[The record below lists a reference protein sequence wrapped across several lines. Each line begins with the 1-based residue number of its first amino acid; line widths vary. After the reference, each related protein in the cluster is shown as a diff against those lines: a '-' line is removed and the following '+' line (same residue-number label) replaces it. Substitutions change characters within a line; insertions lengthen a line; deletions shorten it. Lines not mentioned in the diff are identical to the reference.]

1 MASRKPQQNRGHQTR
16 QAVLD
21 GAGRAFDRFGFGQA
35 SLSDIVRESG
45 VTAGSLYFFFPSK
58 QDIALAVIAEQNLRT
73 GATLEAAGGAS
84 SPLRGLIDASRAIG
98 DQLLTDPLVRAGIR
112 LSLEEG
118 TLSVPTSGY
127 YQDWIGGVAEQFRRA
142 QEAGEVSTRFSPEE
156 LGRTL
161 VPYFTGV
168 HLVSSVLTDR
178 ADLYEVLS
186 TMWRVFVAGVA
197 SADAASELDEHVR
210 SAFSKRQPALV
221 RDEPK

>member
-1 MASRKPQQNRGHQTR
+1 MASRKPQQSRGHQTR

-35 SLSDIVRESG
+35 SLSDIIRESG
-45 VTAGSLYFFFPSK
+45 VTAGSMYFYFPSK
-58 QDIALAVIAEQNLRT
+58 QDIALAIIAEQNLRT
-73 GATLEAAGGAS
+73 GAALETAGSAS

-127 YQDWIGGVAEQFRRA
+127 YRDWIDGVAEQFRHA
-142 QEAGEVSTRFSPEE
+142 QQMGEVSTAFSAEE
-156 LGRTL
+156 LARTL

-178 ADLYEVLS
+178 ADLYKVLS
-186 TMWRVFVAGVA
+186 TMWQVFVSAVA
-197 SADAASELDEHVR
+197 MPDVATELDEYVR
-210 SAFSKRQPALV
+210 STYSRPQPALV
-221 RDEPK
+221 RDGPK

>member
-1 MASRKPQQNRGHQTR
+1 MASRTPQQHRGHQTR

-21 GAGRAFDRFGFGQA
+21 GAGRAFDRVGFGRA
-35 SLSDIVRESG
+35 SLSDIIRESG
-45 VTAGSLYFFFPSK
+45 VAAGSLYFFFPSK

-73 GATLEAAGGAS
+73 GVALQAAAGAS

-127 YQDWIGGVAEQFRRA
+127 YRDWIAGVAGQLRHA
-142 QEAGEVSTRFSPEE
+142 QEAGEVSMRFSAEE
-156 LGRTL
+156 LARTL

-178 ADLYEVLS
+178 ADLYEVLA
-186 TMWRVFVAGVA
+186 TMWRVYVAGVA
-197 SADAASELDEHVR
+197 EPEAALELDEYVR
-210 SAFSKRQPALV
+210 SAFAGRQPALV

>member
-1 MASRKPQQNRGHQTR
+1 LASRKPQQQRGHQTR

-21 GAGRAFDRFGFGQA
+21 GAGAVFDRSGFGQA

-58 QDIALAVIAEQNLRT
+58 EDIALAIIAEQNART
-73 GATLEAAGGAS
+73 GVALEAATDAP
-84 SPLRGLIDASRAIG
+84 SPLRGLIDASRAIA

-112 LSLEEG
+112 LSLEQG

-127 YQDWIGGVAEQFRRA
+127 YRDWIGGVSEVFHRA
-142 QEAGEVSTRFSPEE
+142 QEGGEVSGEFSADE

-168 HLVSSVLTDR
+168 HLVSNVLTGR
-178 ADLYEVLS
+178 SDLYEVLD
-186 TMWRVFVAGVA
+186 TMWRVLIGGIA
-197 SADAASELDEHVR
+197 SPEHVKKLDAHVR
-210 SAFSKRQPALV
+210 KTFRGPQPALV
-221 RDEPK
+221 VAEPK